1 MKQIKMNSGLH
12 VAVFVALFWLLPSAE
27 VASAQSK
34 VNIVHVGGV
43 ASWSV
48 LLPIAQEQGL
58 FTKHGVE
65 VQLVLVPEAEVPRLT
80 GENPFGYIG
89 APAAILRA
97 AGGTDLKILGSFNT
111 GRVSSHVV
119 VRPDIKQP
127 EELRGK
133 RFGVRALGAGA
144 WIQTILA
151 LEYLGLDPKRDNIS
165 TLAIGD
171 PTMIAGALEAGTI
184 DAAVLSPAQSHQ
196 LRAKGFS
203 VLLDLYPA
211 NIYGF
216 QNALVVTATYLQQYP
231 DVVEKVVTALV
242 EAMAFSLAPTN
253 KPTVLRTIMK
263 LFNLTDL
270 AAAERGYKDLADLN
284 RKPYPSVERLRNMQ
298 RVMALHDPKVLDLR
312 VEDLIEDR
320 FVRKLD
326 ETGVIDR
333 LYSTD
338 GVK

>member
-1 MKQIKMNSGLH
+1 
-12 VAVFVALFWLLPSAE
+12 
-27 VASAQSK
+27 
-34 VNIVHVGGV
+34 
-43 ASWSV
+43 
-48 LLPIAQEQGL
+48 
-58 FTKHGVE
+58 
-65 VQLVLVPEAEVPRLT
+65 
-80 GENPFGYIG
+80 
-89 APAAILRA
+89 
-97 AGGTDLKILGSFNT
+97 
-111 GRVSSHVV
+111 
-119 VRPDIKQP
+119 
-127 EELRGK
+127 
-133 RFGVRALGAGA
+133 
-144 WIQTILA
+144 
-151 LEYLGLDPKRDNIS
+151 
-165 TLAIGD
+165 
-171 PTMIAGALEAGTI
+171 MIAGALEAGTI

-216 QNALVVTATYLQQYP
+216 QNALVVTATYLQQHP

-253 KPTVLRTIMK
+253 KPTVLRTSMK

-270 AAAERGYKDLADLN
+270 AAAERGYQDLADLN

>member
-1 MKQIKMNSGLH
+1 MKQIKMNSWLH
-12 VAVFVALFWLLPSAE
+12 VAVFVTLFWLLPSVE

-119 VRPDIKQP
+119 ARPDIKKP

-144 WIQTILA
+144 WIQTIFA

-171 PTMIAGALEAGTI
+171 PTMIARALEAGTI

-216 QNALVVTATYLQQYP
+216 QNALVVTATYLQQHP

-270 AAAERGYKDLADLN
+270 AAAERGYQDLADLN

-326 ETGVIDR
+326 ENGVIDR
-333 LYSTD
+333 LYSTY
-338 GVK
+338 GVE